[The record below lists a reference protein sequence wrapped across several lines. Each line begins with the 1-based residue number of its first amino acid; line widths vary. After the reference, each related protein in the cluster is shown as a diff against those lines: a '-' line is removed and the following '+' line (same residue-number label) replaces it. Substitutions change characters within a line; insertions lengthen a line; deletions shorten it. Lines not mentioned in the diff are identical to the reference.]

1 MNMPKRITSV
11 IFYYLWYNIFNI
23 GCGNMNIVRRI
34 VAFYIDILVYG
45 FVIIMVVVP
54 LLMLIFNLFVGD
66 IVRNVFVNVFY
77 IIFFIIFS
85 FKDLLYKN
93 ASVGKKILHLKV
105 VTDDSKI
112 PCKKII
118 ILRNILD
125 FIWPVNFIILIIS
138 GKKMEDWLF
147 KTNVVSS
154 I

>member
-1 MNMPKRITSV
+1 MNV
-11 IFYYLWYNIFNI
+11 
-23 GCGNMNIVRRI
+23 VRRI
-34 VAFYIDILVYG
+34 VVFYIDILVYG
-45 FVIIMVVVP
+45 FVIIMVAVP
-54 LLMLIFNLFVGD
+54 SLMLIFHLFVGG
-66 IVRNVFVNVFY
+66 IIRNVFMDIFY
-77 IIFFIIFS
+77 IVFFVFFS

>member
-1 MNMPKRITSV
+1 
-11 IFYYLWYNIFNI
+11 
-23 GCGNMNIVRRI
+23 MNIVRRI

>member
-1 MNMPKRITSV
+1 MNLI
-11 IFYYLWYNIFNI
+11 
-23 GCGNMNIVRRI
+23 RRI
-34 VAFYIDILVYG
+34 VAFYIDMLVYG

-77 IIFFIIFS
+77 IIFFISFS

-105 VTDDSKI
+105 VTENNEI
-112 PCKKII
+112 PCKKVI

-125 FIWPVNFIILIIS
+125 FIWPINFIVLIIS
-138 GKKMEDWLF
+138 GKKIEDWFF
-147 KTNVVSS
+147 KTNIISS
-154 I
+154 M

>member
-1 MNMPKRITSV
+1 MNV
-11 IFYYLWYNIFNI
+11 
-23 GCGNMNIVRRI
+23 VRRI

-45 FVIIMVVVP
+45 FVIIMVAVP
-54 LLMLIFNLFVGD
+54 SLMLIFYLFVGGM
-66 IVRNVFVNVFY
+66 IRNVFMDIFY
-77 IIFFIIFS
+77 IVFFVFFS